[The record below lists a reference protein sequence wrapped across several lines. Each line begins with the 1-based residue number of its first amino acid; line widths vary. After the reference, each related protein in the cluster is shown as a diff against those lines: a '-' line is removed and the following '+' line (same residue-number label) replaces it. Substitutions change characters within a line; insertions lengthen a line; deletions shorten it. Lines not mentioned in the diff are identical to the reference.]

1 MSRHSTFLCWFL
13 EEEDTQLKMLQDAGK
28 KHCLNTTLHV
38 LLNQAVLFLI
48 NFSQMWF
55 SLVGLI
61 FYTIF
66 L

>member
-13 EEEDTQLKMLQDAGK
+13 EEEDTRSKMLQDAGK
-28 KHCLNTTLHV
+28 KNCLKFNTTLHL

-55 SLVGLI
+55 SLV
-61 FYTIF
+61 
-66 L
+66 

>member
-1 MSRHSTFLCWFL
+1 MSRHSIFLCWFL

-28 KHCLNTTLHV
+28 KNSLYTTLHV